1 MKGKLPADADI
12 DLGLAISALTLR
24 YGECRTQ
31 DEIAAYCGCSRQQ
44 ICNIENRAI
53 RKLRRS
59 FFWRKEPELMELFE
73 QVLHR
78 KPREPLYSVNIPG
91 KNGIRR

>member
-1 MKGKLPADADI
+1 MKDKLPPDADI

-31 DEIAAYCGCSRQQ
+31 DEIAVFCGCARQ
-44 ICNIENRAI
+44 ICNIENRAM
-53 RKLRRS
+53 RKLHRS

-73 QVLHR
+73 QVSQTD
-78 KPREPLYSVNIPG
+78 KNEPR
-91 KNGIRR
+91 R